1 VSIIYIDVET
11 TGLDPERHEVI
22 EIGWVDGDRS
32 GRYIVPHLGITADPE
47 ALRINKYN
55 ERGLWDRSL
64 WDEPDRIADLAN
76 RLEGRTLAG
85 CNPRFDAAFL
95 SRLFGREPWHYR
107 LLDVQSYASAVLGE
121 LVPLSA
127 SDLYAE
133 YSGRGHALTEPDHT
147 ALSDALFAQGPAPR
161 GRHRDDQLPPPWESA
176 QVHRVNL
183 TAPPRMSASL
193 GVPLDRDP
201 GGGRESL
208 HPV

>member
-1 VSIIYIDVET
+1 MSIVYIDVET
-11 TGLDPERHEVI
+11 TGLAPERHEVI

-32 GRYIVPHLGITADPE
+32 GRYIVPHIGITADPE

-76 RLEGRTLAG
+76 RLEGKTLAG

-95 SRLFGREPWHYR
+95 SRLFGWEPWHYR

-121 LVPLSA
+121 LTPLSA
-127 SDLYAE
+127 RDLYAE

-147 ALSDALFAQGPAPR
+147 ALSDALFAQGLHRAAVTEMTYYR
-161 GRHRDDQLPPPWESA
+161 RLGRPSA
-176 QVHRVNL
+176 
-183 TAPPRMSASL
+183 
-193 GVPLDRDP
+193 
-201 GGGRESL
+201 EWW
-208 HPV
+208 